1 MILIDAEAKV
11 DLLNNEAIA
20 RTIIKMLRHR
30 PDQAVTF
37 GVHGDWGAGKS
48 SILEMIQAALED
60 DKTVVCLKFNGWRF
74 QGFEDAKIALIEG
87 IVLGLLGART
97 WGTKIRRKGVA
108 LLKRI
113 DYLKVARRGGQTLWN
128 VTTGLPSPDQ
138 LNAVTNVLQRVADD
152 PGQVVTRE
160 NVEEVLKSAGGFLKP
175 AQDKRIPQEIEEF
188 REAFAGLLKDAG
200 VEQLVV
206 LVDDLD
212 RCLPETA
219 IQTLEAIR
227 LFVSSERTVFV
238 VGADEAMIEYAVRRH
253 FPDVPDTTL
262 PRDYAR
268 NYLEKLIQ
276 VPFRLPALG
285 EAETRIYVALLL
297 LGAEIGDDA
306 AEFGN
311 LIAIG
316 RDRLRKPWAAMAL
329 DAEALRE
336 AVGDKATPRMQEL
349 LTISDQIGP
358 MLARKFIGNPRQI
371 KRFLNALL
379 LRMNIAEARGFDVSL
394 PVLAKLMVAER
405 FLPALFEQIASSSSV
420 AADGRCAELAEFE
433 RLRKAALDD
442 TETDTDTDADAEP
455 ARKGQAR
462 PKPQNQPV
470 QAEATSLAMTWS
482 GSAEIRA
489 WRALSPET
497 LGSVDLRPYL
507 FVAKDQRDFFAGSSA
522 LARLGELIA
531 ALRGGRLAVQRATER
546 VLALGAADATAVF
559 DELRIVI
566 LGAPDRQKKPEG
578 VDGLVALVKA
588 HSHLESRLLDLLE
601 ELPAASLGA
610 WAAAGWNECL
620 NDAES
625 KQRFKALLT
634 KWKTSGGTAL
644 RAAAG
649 IQTETR

>member
-20 RTIIKMLRHR
+20 LTIIKTLRYR

-48 SILEMIQAALED
+48 SILEMIQATLED
-60 DKTVVCLKFNGWRF
+60 DKAVVCLKFNGWRF

-87 IVLGLLGART
+87 IVLELLRART
-97 WGTKIRRKGVA
+97 WGTEIRKKGVA

-113 DYLKVARRGGQTLWN
+113 DYLKVARRGGQALWN
-128 VTTGLPSPDQ
+128 MTTGLPSPGQ
-138 LNAVTNVLQRVADD
+138 LDAVTSGLQRVANDS
-152 PGQVVTRE
+152 GQVVTRE
-160 NVEEVLKSAGGFLKP
+160 NVEKVVKSVGGFVKP

-297 LGAEIGDDA
+297 LGAEIGEDA
-306 AEFGN
+306 PEFSK
-311 LIAIG
+311 LIDSA
-316 RDRLRKPWAAMAL
+316 RVQLRKPWAAKAL
-329 DAEALRE
+329 DAGALRA

-379 LRMNIAEARGFDVSL
+379 LRMSIAEARGFDVSL

-405 FLPALFEQIASSSSV
+405 FLPALFEQIAASSSI

-433 RLRKAALDD
+433 RRRGVELDD
-442 TETDTDTDADAEP
+442 TDAEADTDAESDTDTEAEP
-455 ARKGQAR
+455 ARKGRVR
-462 PKPQNQPV
+462 PKPKDQSV
-470 QAEATSLAMTWS
+470 QAEATLLALAWS
-482 GSAEIRA
+482 GSADIRA
-489 WRALSPET
+489 WSALSPET
-497 LGSVDLRPYL
+497 LGGVDLRPYL
-507 FVAKDQRDFFAGSSA
+507 FIAKDQRDFFAGSSA

-546 VLALGAADATAVF
+546 ILALGATDATAVF

-566 LGAPDRQKKPEG
+566 LGAPDRLFASGWSQCP
-578 VDGLVALVKA
+578 VAHV
-588 HSHLESRLLDLLE
+588 
-601 ELPAASLGA
+601 G
-610 WAAAGWNECL
+610 
-620 NDAES
+620 
-625 KQRFKALLT
+625 
-634 KWKTSGGTAL
+634 
-644 RAAAG
+644 
-649 IQTETR
+649 